1 VSRSDNPYVGPRA
14 FVTGEPL
21 YGRDRERA
29 ALLDLLIAERVVVLH
44 SPSGAG
50 KSSLVMAGLIPDL
63 IAEGFTVRPVIRVG
77 MAPEDAG
84 VNRYVASALRCLDEG
99 SGATTLAAALGA
111 GEAAEVLIFDQF
123 EEVLTLDPHDR
134 AAKLGFFAAL
144 GEALRSPRIWALFVM
159 REEFVASLTPY
170 ARAVPTRMRAM
181 FQLELL
187 GPAGAMAA
195 AQMPARAA
203 GVDFE
208 DAAAQRLI
216 DDLRQVKIA
225 GIDGT
230 TSVAL
235 GAYVEPVQLQVACRN
250 LWSRLPA
257 DDVRIDPADIA
268 AIGDV
273 DAALTEYY
281 DAQVA
286 TVAGGEVVEREIR
299 GWFERALITEQGL
312 RGQVLRTAG
321 ASAGLDNAVIGRL
334 IDAHLVRGEQRR
346 GMTWFELS
354 HDRMLAPVRASNAR
368 WIAAHLGPVQ
378 RQAEL
383 WDRSGRPESL
393 LLADMAVIDGAAPQG
408 AVEREFV
415 EVSRRVRLREAETER
430 LRRESLLQRRL
441 MTWGAIAALVVA
453 VVVLRARNLDEK
465 KQMAH
470 ERELRAKA
478 QAELAVV
485 RAAADRALARQLTAE
500 AAIETDRQ
508 MAVQMALV
516 ASRVTDGAD
525 ARAGLVRVLG
535 GDAAG
540 QGLEEL
546 RARGCRLVGREL
558 TADEWTRLAGSERPQ
573 VLVCSEPA
581 GGDPPRRSP
590 RGRP

>member
-1 VSRSDNPYVGPRA
+1 
-14 FVTGEPL
+14 
-21 YGRDRERA
+21 
-29 ALLDLLIAERVVVLH
+29 VV
-44 SPSGAG
+44 
-50 KSSLVMAGLIPDL
+50 
-63 IAEGFTVRPVIRVG
+63 
-77 MAPEDAG
+77 
-84 VNRYVASALRCLDEG
+84 
-99 SGATTLAAALGA
+99 
-111 GEAAEVLIFDQF
+111 
-123 EEVLTLDPHDR
+123 
-134 AAKLGFFAAL
+134 
-144 GEALRSPRIWALFVM
+144 
-159 REEFVASLTPY
+159 
-170 ARAVPTRMRAM
+170 
-181 FQLELL
+181 
-187 GPAGAMAA
+187 
-195 AQMPARAA
+195 
-203 GVDFE
+203 
-208 DAAAQRLI
+208 
-216 DDLRQVKIA
+216 
-225 GIDGT
+225 
-230 TSVAL
+230 
-235 GAYVEPVQLQVACRN
+235 
-250 LWSRLPA
+250 
-257 DDVRIDPADIA
+257 

-273 DAALTEYY
+273 DRALTSYY
-281 DAQVA
+281 DDQLAAVA
-286 TVAGGEVVEREIR
+286 AAGEAGEREIR
-299 GWFERALITEQGL
+299 AWFERALITEQGL
-312 RGQVLRTAG
+312 RGQVLRGKTH
-321 ASAGLDNAVIGRL
+321 SQGLHNRVIGRL
-334 IDAHLVRGEQRR
+334 IDTHIVRAEQRR
-346 GMTWFELS
+346 GMTWFELA
-354 HDRMLAPVRASNAR
+354 HDRMIGPVRASNAR
-368 WIAAHLGPVQ
+368 WVEEHLSPTQ
-378 RQAEL
+378 RHAEL
-383 WDRSGRPESL
+383 WDSRGRPEGL

-573 VLVCSEPA
+573 VPVCSEPA